1 MIYIW
6 LCDYKRSGA
15 LDCVNIISNSI
26 FQAFIPFWTSF
37 EVLQFVFQV
46 EQFRRSV
53 FWFPFVCALFL
64 SSYHLLHH
72 LYLKEIIFIKY
83 KQNCARNIKTWI
95 VMMPIKKSHLPSCLI
110 GGSPPDAC
118 RWRGWYGRERDWR
131 CLVKSESITEC
142 NDFRLWFTFL

>member
-6 LCDYKRSGA
+6 LCDDRRSGA

-72 LYLKEIIFIKY
+72 LYLKEIIFVKY
-83 KQNCARNIKTWI
+83 KQNCARNEMNSKD
-95 VMMPIKKSHLPSCLI
+95 MNRYNADQK
-110 GGSPPDAC
+110 
-118 RWRGWYGRERDWR
+118 
-131 CLVKSESITEC
+131 IT
-142 NDFRLWFTFL
+142 FTFLFDRRKPTGCVSVTRLIWKRKGLKMFGEIRIDHRM